1 MDSKAYIAIDRA
13 LRRLKRTMAYA
24 QACVRSHEAII
35 DMAALRRVFARDAGS
50 AFGHLNLP
58 HRNTFGIPNTSRF
71 SEADHSSPAVPLRG
85 VIARAAR
92 RWRQVW
98 PLPLWARVPI
108 VSGGLILAVALLG
121 SRVMMSI
128 VAREQESGV
137 RRIEAVYLDGIAT
150 TVYPH
155 VLARNLPDTVESLS
169 RSMWFHQDMSEQR
182 AIVLLPDGS
191 LFADVSGPHGAG
203 TGVSPLHN
211 PALQRQLALNDGF
224 VFDSKTGTGW
234 ASRAIVRNGNHVADL
249 YVALDLK
256 PLLAERQALR
266 QSLMIA
272 TILASLGAAGLGFL
286 IVHRMARPV
295 HLLTDRLRRAQAG
308 ILDRVPSDML
318 PPAASEYGR
327 LLRGYNDLIDALGER
342 EALAARLAERERES
356 VLGRLAA
363 TLAHEVRNP
372 LGGMATALDTV
383 RKFGD
388 DPDARSQALDLIER
402 GLWSIRDV
410 VSSVLAFHRMP
421 ADGRKLAA
429 GDLEDL
435 RVLIAPELAR
445 RGLHL
450 SWRSTIGGVVSVTAT
465 ETRQIA
471 LNLLL
476 NACEASPTGGHVGF
490 EASVMNSDDSAS
502 RPELRMEVRD
512 AGPGL
517 PASVVAALTEL
528 GTLDAS
534 DPPRGLGIRVV
545 RDLVRS
551 LGGRITA
558 TAGDG
563 GSRIVVALPAG
574 EPSRQEI
581 E

>member
-1 MDSKAYIAIDRA
+1 
-13 LRRLKRTMAYA
+13 
-24 QACVRSHEAII
+24 
-35 DMAALRRVFARDAGS
+35 MAALRKVFARTAGS
-50 AFGHLNLP
+50 MFGNSNLL
-58 HRNTFGIPNTSRF
+58 RSSTLGLPNASR
-71 SEADHSSPAVPLRG
+71 LRE
-85 VIARAAR
+85 VRHPSTATARIAACRAGASRAWR
-92 RWRQVW
+92 RVW
-98 PLPLWARVPI
+98 PLPLSARVPI
-108 VSGGLILAVALLG
+108 VSGGLILIVALLG
-121 SRVMMSI
+121 SHVMMST

-155 VLARNLPDTVESLS
+155 VLVRNLPDTIESL
-169 RSMWFHQDMSEQR
+169 RRTMWFHQGMSEQR
-182 AIVLLPDGS
+182 AIVLLPDGN
-191 LFADVSGPHGAG
+191 LFADVSGPHSDGSG
-203 TGVSPLHN
+203 DSPLHN
-211 PALQRQLALNDGF
+211 VALRQQLGRNDGF

-234 ASRAIVRNGNHVADL
+234 ASRAIVRNGKHVADL
-249 YVALDLK
+249 YVALELQ
-256 PLLAERQALR
+256 PLLAERRALSR
-266 QSLMIA
+266 SLMIA
-272 TILASLGAAGLGFL
+272 TVLAGLGAAGVGFL
-286 IVHRMARPV
+286 IVHRMVRPV
-295 HLLTDRLRRAQAG
+295 RLLTDRLQRAQVG
-308 ILDRVPSDML
+308 MFERVPIGML

-327 LLRGYNDLIDALGER
+327 LMCGYNDLIDALEER

-372 LGGMATALDTV
+372 LGGMTTALDTV

-388 DPDARSQALDLIER
+388 NPAARSQALDLIER
-402 GLWSIRDV
+402 GLWSIKDV
-410 VSSVLAFHRMP
+410 VGSVLAFHRMP
-421 ADGRKLAA
+421 ADGRKLTP

-435 RVLIAPELAR
+435 RILIAPEVAR
-445 RGLHL
+445 RGLLL
-450 SWRSTIGGVVSVTAT
+450 SWHSAIDGAVNVNAT

-476 NACEASPTGGHVGF
+476 NACEASPARGQVGF
-490 EASVMNSDDSAS
+490 EVLVTNGADLAPQ
-502 RPELRMEVRD
+502 PELRLEVSD

-517 PASVVAALTEL
+517 PPSVVAALTEL
-528 GTLDAS
+528 GTLDPN

-558 TAGDG
+558 TAGNA

-574 EPSRQEI
+574 KPSRQEI

>member
-1 MDSKAYIAIDRA
+1 MVAFRGVF
-13 LRRLKRTMAYA
+13 
-24 QACVRSHEAII
+24 VRG
-35 DMAALRRVFARDAGS
+35 AGS
-50 AFGHLNLP
+50 TFGDPNLP
-58 HRNTFGIPNTSRF
+58 RRSTFGIPNASRF
-71 SEADHSSPAVPLRG
+71 REDGYSSPVAPHRG
-85 VIARAAR
+85 VLARTAR
-92 RWRQVW
+92 RLRRVW
-98 PLPLWARVPI
+98 PLPLSARVPI
-108 VSGGLILAVALLG
+108 VSGCLILAVALVG
-121 SRVMMSI
+121 SRAMMSI

-155 VLARNLPDTVESLS
+155 VLARNLSDTIESLS
-169 RSMWFHQDMSEQR
+169 RSMWFHQGMSEQR

-191 LFADVSGPHGAG
+191 LFADVSGPHGDAS
-203 TGVSPLHN
+203 GVSPLHN
-211 PALQRQLALNDGF
+211 AALQRQLMQNDGF

-256 PLLAERQALR
+256 PLLIERRALR
-266 QSLMIA
+266 QSLVIA
-272 TILASLGAAGLGFL
+272 TILASLGAAGMGFL
-286 IVHRMARPV
+286 IVHRMVRPV
-295 HLLTDRLRRAQAG
+295 RLLTDRLRRAQAG
-308 ILDRVPSDML
+308 IFDRVPNGTL

-342 EALAARLAERERES
+342 EALAVRLAERERES

-363 TLAHEVRNP
+363 ALAHEVRNP

-388 DPDARSQALDLIER
+388 DLDTRSQALDLIER

-421 ADGRKLAA
+421 TDGRKLTA

-435 RVLIAPELAR
+435 RVLIAPEVAR
-445 RGLHL
+445 RRLHL
-450 SWRSTIGGVVSVTAT
+450 CWHSSIGGTADVSAT

-476 NACEASPTGGHVGF
+476 NACEASPAGGQVGF
-490 EASVMNSDDSAS
+490 EVSVMTGIDGAS
-502 RPELRMEVRD
+502 QPELRLEVRD

-517 PASVVAALTEL
+517 PASVVSVLTEL
-528 GTLDAS
+528 GTVDPK

-558 TAGDG
+558 TAGET

-574 EPSRQEI
+574 DPSRQEI
-581 E
+581 V